1 MPTVLV
7 SDAEPSPPVPSS
19 PFYSDEDEAPDPVLE
34 EYRLAA
40 GDDAAEAAPAAAAP
54 AAAAPTAADGSS
66 HLRLSRDGEYVPST
80 NGTAIAIATAII
92 AAAKPSLR
100 SYLRGCSVVV
110 ARTRCSCGL
119 AVGYFTLPPASPQC
133 RFRSFYRTS
142 PPFANVRRGSLIFL
156 KTPLLKD
163 NDERKERNELMNSTA
178 TVIRRRPRAIAF
190 PPEIVGD
197 KHNVSLK

>member
-1 MPTVLV
+1 MILHFQNQCMEVVHPRRAKSYTVNRKIV
-7 SDAEPSPPVPSS
+7 RSS
-19 PFYSDEDEAPDPVLE
+19 SALQVL
-34 EYRLAA
+34 A
-40 GDDAAEAAPAAAAP
+40 DD
-54 AAAAPTAADGSS
+54 SS

-119 AVGYFTLPPASPQC
+119 AVGYFTVQNVAGQKLQGSEVTLSRRALPPASPQC
-133 RFRSFYRTS
+133 RFRSFRRTS

-163 NDERKERNELMNSTA
+163 NDERKERHELMNCTA